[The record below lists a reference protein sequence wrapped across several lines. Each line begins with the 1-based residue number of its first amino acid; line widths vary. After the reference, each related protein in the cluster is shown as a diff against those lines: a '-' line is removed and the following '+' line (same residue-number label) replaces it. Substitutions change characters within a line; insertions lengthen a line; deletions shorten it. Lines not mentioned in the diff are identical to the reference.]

1 LWCLFINLLHKN
13 HEKIQL
19 ITIFHIFL
27 KTQIQDRLEAK
38 QEKEKQ
44 ARLELQRILRMKQRR
59 ELARLDK
66 LRKSQEKTEKT
77 RLERLRKSEQQKTD
91 KVTRL
96 EKSTQT
102 ALRKQ
107 QNASKAPKRIF
118 ASKEIRKQPAVEP
131 QKAAKQGK
139 LVVHTGLVGD
149 EKLSNT
155 DALKSSDGQGGI
167 QQKVTGVGEE
177 VSPSQEDASKVGG
190 DKQMAV
196 VGEQSSLAMEGASN
210 KMPMEG
216 GGNSLKGVGQGHT
229 KRECQKAEQYSREA
243 AMEACRR
250 VLEQGS
256 FFEKELKLERDAHA
270 ARNHAVESQQVAQE
284 QIEQKKLR
292 MEIVKQE
299 RLDDFNL
306 RQDQATEI
314 SLCLDMCL
322 AMKPPKKIMER
333 LQVHIPCFPI

>member
-1 LWCLFINLLHKN
+1 MLSTKRCDLCVWCLFIKLLHKN

-66 LRKSQEKTEKT
+66 LR
-77 RLERLRKSEQQKTD
+77 RKKAVEPQK
-91 KVTRL
+91 
-96 EKSTQT
+96 
-102 ALRKQ
+102 AAKQ
-107 QNASKAPKRIF
+107 GKLVVHTGPPKRTYV
-118 ASKEIRKQPAVEP
+118 SKKIRQQQAVKP